1 MQKSVHQVG
10 CTIFLWWEPILFLPK
25 FCQKNNKMAGRAGPP
40 ECFNHSDCLKGDG
53 EMTGVVV
60 PQIAGSHDLSESN
73 TSRKKRIKRRFL
85 FRDKGGLLAS
95 PFQRRLHYSSS
106 NTVFLLIAL
115 VYLSTLILSVSASI
129 LGSLDYESKIIP
141 LSRFYVF
148 CFDFCIQSSFWTLN
162 EEEILDIPNKNG
174 LILKCNN

>member
-1 MQKSVHQVG
+1 M
-10 CTIFLWWEPILFLPK
+10 
-25 FCQKNNKMAGRAGPP
+25 AGPP
-40 ECFNHSDCLKGDG
+40 ECFNHSDSLKGVE

-73 TSRKKRIKRRFL
+73 TFRKKRIKRRFL
-85 FRDKGGLLAS
+85 FRDKGNLAS
-95 PFQRRLHYSSS
+95 CFQRRLYYSSS

-141 LSRFYVF
+141 FLVF
-148 CFDFCIQSSFWTLN
+148 TCSVLTFEFSLHFWDTCVFELN
-162 EEEILDIPNKNG
+162 EVETRDFP
-174 LILKCNN
+174 LIMVKMASFQK

>member
-1 MQKSVHQVG
+1 M
-10 CTIFLWWEPILFLPK
+10 
-25 FCQKNNKMAGRAGPP
+25 AGPP
-40 ECFNHSDCLKGDG
+40 ECFNHSDCLKGDE

-60 PQIAGSHDLSESN
+60 PQIAGSHDSSESN
-73 TSRKKRIKRRFL
+73 TFRKKRIKRRFL
-85 FRDKGGLLAS
+85 FRDKGNLAF

-141 LSRFYVF
+141 FLVFKCSVLTFEFNLRFPRDTCLLKLNDVETREFPNNYGLS
-148 CFDFCIQSSFWTLN
+148 
-162 EEEILDIPNKNG
+162 
-174 LILKCNN
+174 LI